1 MAPLQYEEF
10 DVVSE
15 AHASG
20 GELERIMPP
29 QRPSVRLRLKQ
40 LLTASSNSDWR
51 SLAHAARTLGM
62 TTRTLQRRL
71 QEEGTTFRAVLD
83 EVGLEGAKRVQATA
97 TTSRALA
104 ASLGF
109 SEAAAFHRA
118 FKRWTGTT
126 PRKFEWPEPIP
137 AVLEPRE
144 HAAGDSAPE
153 QEPLIAGESEPKS

>member
-1 MAPLQYEEF
+1 MAPLQYE
-10 DVVSE
+10 VVGSQ
-15 AHASG
+15 ALASG
-20 GELERIMPP
+20 GRELERIMPS
-29 QRPSVRLRLKQ
+29 QRSSVRLRLKQ
-40 LLTASSNSDWR
+40 LLTASSNADWR
-51 SLAHAARTLGM
+51 SLAHAARVLGM

-83 EVGLEGAKRVQATA
+83 EVGLEGAKRVQSTA

-126 PRKFEWPEPIP
+126 PRKFEWPESSVG
-137 AVLEPRE
+137 AEPPEPVAPRHEGE
-144 HAAGDSAPE
+144 HDPE
-153 QEPLIAGESEPKS
+153 P

>member
-1 MAPLQYEEF
+1 MAPLQY
-10 DVVSE
+10 DVVGE

-20 GELERIMPP
+20 DRDLERIMSP

-40 LLTASSNSDWR
+40 LLTASSNADWR

-83 EVGLEGAKRVQATA
+83 EVGLEGARRVQATA

-126 PRKFEWPEPIP
+126 PRKFAWSEPDAGTEPSEQP
-137 AVLEPRE
+137 ADLPLAE
-144 HAAGDSAPE
+144 AAPE
-153 QEPLIAGESEPKS
+153 SRH

>member
-1 MAPLQYEEF
+1 MAPLQYE
-10 DVVSE
+10 VVSE

-20 GELERIMPP
+20 ERKLGPIMPP
-29 QRPSVRLRLKQ
+29 ERHSVRLRLKQ
-40 LLTASSNSDWR
+40 LLTASSNADWR
-51 SLAHAARTLGM
+51 SLANAARTLGM

-71 QEEGTTFRAVLD
+71 QEEGTTFRSVLD

-97 TTSRALA
+97 STSRALA

-126 PRKFEWPEPIP
+126 PRKFEWPDSSPSAE
-137 AVLEPRE
+137 ATDEAGE
-144 HAAGDSAPE
+144 WHAARAA
-153 QEPLIAGESEPKS
+153 EPPDEPDRER

>member
-1 MAPLQYEEF
+1 MAPLQY
-10 DVVSE
+10 DVVGE
-15 AHASG
+15 TYASG
-20 GELERIMPP
+20 DRELERIMSP
-29 QRPSVRLRLKQ
+29 QRPSVRLLLKQ
-40 LLTASSNSDWR
+40 LLTASSNADWR

-83 EVGLEGAKRVQATA
+83 EVGLEGARRVQATA

-126 PRKFEWPEPIP
+126 PRKFAWSSPNPGNETCEQS
-137 AVLEPRE
+137 AD
-144 HAAGDSAPE
+144 AAQVEAAPDS
-153 QEPLIAGESEPKS
+153 QS

>member
-1 MAPLQYEEF
+1 MAPLQY
-10 DVVSE
+10 DVVGE

-20 GELERIMPP
+20 DQELERIMSP
-29 QRPSVRLRLKQ
+29 QRPSIRIRLKQ
-40 LLTASSNSDWR
+40 LLTASSNADWR

-83 EVGLEGAKRVQATA
+83 EVGLEGARRVQATA

-126 PRKFEWPEPIP
+126 PRKFAW
-137 AVLEPRE
+137 
-144 HAAGDSAPE
+144 
-153 QEPLIAGESEPKS
+153 SEPVPGNDSSEPPADPPQPEATPDPES

>member
-1 MAPLQYEEF
+1 MAPLQYEI
-10 DVVSE
+10 VGE

-20 GELERIMPP
+20 ERELERIMPP
-29 QRPSVRLRLKQ
+29 QRPSVRLQLKQ

-126 PRKFEWPEPIP
+126 PRKFDWPEPSANEQGVAEP
-137 AVLEPRE
+137 ALEPGMACE
-144 HAAGDSAPE
+144 V
-153 QEPLIAGESEPKS
+153 EPEPKP

>member
-1 MAPLQYEEF
+1 MAPLQY
-10 DVVSE
+10 DVVGE
-15 AHASG
+15 AYASG
-20 GELERIMPP
+20 DRELDCIMPP
-29 QRPSVRLRLKQ
+29 QRPSVRIRLKQ
-40 LLTASSNSDWR
+40 LLTASSNANWR

-83 EVGLEGAKRVQATA
+83 EVGLEGARRVQATA

-126 PRKFEWPEPIP
+126 PRKFAWSEPGS
-137 AVLEPRE
+137 ADSLEQSVE
-144 HAAGDSAPE
+144 ASQVEAAPE
-153 QEPLIAGESEPKS
+153 SRH

>member
-1 MAPLQYEEF
+1 MAPLQY
-10 DVVSE
+10 DVVGE
-15 AHASG
+15 TYASSDR
-20 GELERIMPP
+20 ELDCIMSP
-29 QRPSVRLRLKQ
+29 QRPSVRDRLKQ
-40 LLTASSNSDWR
+40 LLTASSNADWR
-51 SLAHAARTLGM
+51 SLAHAARTMGM

-83 EVGLEGAKRVQATA
+83 EVGLEGARRVQATA

-126 PRKFEWPEPIP
+126 PRKFAW
-137 AVLEPRE
+137 
-144 HAAGDSAPE
+144 
-153 QEPLIAGESEPKS
+153 SEPHPGADSLERTADPAQVEAAPDSQS